1 MTQITEEEHKL
12 NKAIFDAGLPDDLHW
27 EGVLMAVVKC
37 KRANPTIS
45 TEEAINIIRIAYER
59 QILDSTLALNEEVR
73 RWRYNLVESG
83 ILDIE
88 GKPLV
93 F

>member
-1 MTQITEEEHKL
+1 MTQNKDSISAEACNAAFSKDLLGKSLKQVALAHRAHPELTKNQVIDLRRINNDRILVEATLQLVEE
-12 NKAIFDAGLPDDLHW
+12 
-27 EGVLMAVVKC
+27 
-37 KRANPTIS
+37 T
-45 TEEAINIIRIAYER
+45 
-59 QILDSTLALNEEVR
+59 R

-88 GKPLV
+88 GKPLN